1 MKKDSS
7 IYLQHILESID
18 LIESRIKNTS
28 YKDFIN
34 DIDLQ
39 DMIIRRLEIIGE
51 AVRNLPKEFRQENS
65 HINWQSPA
73 DMRSVLIH
81 GYLDVDLDVVWDT
94 MKNDLPTFKEQIKK
108 LILV

>member
-1 MKKDSS
+1 MKKEAS

-18 LIESRIKNTS
+18 LIEKRIKDAS

-39 DMIIRRLEIIGE
+39 DMVIRRLEIIGE
-51 AVRNLPKEFRQENS
+51 AVRNLPTDFRQKNS

-81 GYLDVDLDVVWDT
+81 GYLDVDIDVVWDT
-94 MKNDLPTFKEQIKK
+94 MKNDLPAFKEQVKK
-108 LILV
+108 LTSF